1 MGLLELLVKD
11 TARPE
16 DKVPTIVESVDTVL
30 WFGVI
35 VRLPTGCVSGPVVVR
50 VEQLELSEVGN
61 VLGQRAGDYSI
72 LLLLQQSLQDQGQ
85 RIDGSSA
92 VVCQYVARER
102 RYASLLV
109 PSELVEN
116 ACRS

>member
-30 WFGVI
+30 WFGVV

-72 LLLLQQSLQDQGQ
+72 LLLLLNNM
-85 RIDGSSA
+85 
-92 VVCQYVARER
+92 
-102 RYASLLV
+102 L
-109 PSELVEN
+109 
-116 ACRS
+116 